1 VRGAPQR
8 TLVLSKVV
16 VDPGARLAP
25 HYHRGTQIAR
35 IVSGVLNYTVEKG
48 SAPVWEGDA
57 EDHPR
62 KVRTIHAGQTARLR
76 PGQWLVE
83 QPSDVHRAA
92 NRGAKPVVIFLAT
105 LLEKGAPPA
114 TPVQ

>member
-1 VRGAPQR
+1 M
-8 TLVLSKVV
+8 VLSKVV

-35 IVSGVLNYTVEKG
+35 IVSGVLNYTVESG
-48 SAPVWEGDA
+48 SAVVREGSA
-57 EDHPR
+57 EKPR

-92 NRGAKPVVIFLAT
+92 NRGGKPVVIFLST

-114 TPVQ
+114 TPVP